1 MTGKGET
8 KKCHLRPSIYKHVM
22 IIHNNA
28 SLTLKGFVD
37 KNRKPNGLQ
46 SLTTLLRTRWKPAA

>member
-1 MTGKGET
+1 
-8 KKCHLRPSIYKHVM
+8 M